1 MTGLGDD
8 PSRPRN
14 ERDDEQVELAAHAGD
29 TSAAEA
35 VLAAAGQVTFRGI
48 LLGTGPR
55 FARDAFGPVLAFY
68 IGWRL
73 AGLWVGVAAA
83 TAVSVAAWQYERRR
97 DRAGVVARLSLGF
110 VIVQATIGLISQ
122 SATVYLAQPVLL
134 AAAFGIA
141 FLVSAAI
148 GRPLAGVFAG
158 EIYPFPPEVRES
170 ATFVHV
176 FVRVSIAWGVYQLLR
191 SGIRLLALVGGGVE
205 RRRAPQSPAAA
216 VVLVRGADLAPAVS
230 RTYADV
236 GTDCT
241 GGRQHL
247 LSSLGAPVRGA
258 RVILRRSIQ

>member
-1 MTGLGDD
+1 
-8 PSRPRN
+8 
-14 ERDDEQVELAAHAGD
+14 
-29 TSAAEA
+29 
-35 VLAAAGQVTFRGI
+35 
-48 LLGTGPR
+48 LGTGPR

-205 RRRAPQSPAAA
+205 LFL
-216 VVLVRGADLAPAVS
+216 VVNLVTGVPLTAGLMSWSIWYGLRGF
-230 RTYADV
+230 
-236 GTDCT
+236 
-241 GGRQHL
+241 
-247 LSSLGAPVRGA
+247 
-258 RVILRRSIQ
+258 RRSEEWGWALGNGPRPE